1 MPENYDIIPKAPV
14 APSMLPRAT
23 ALTLEDILVLTQPGN
38 PIGQKSRSLTLAVLA
53 AFLGDKHFSSIVLE
67 GTGGKAL
74 TLSGDGVTYVIPP
87 ESGET
92 DQFEFEVSDDKNVTI
107 KMSGPDGV
115 RVVTLTPTSVE
126 VKNTQAGLE
135 HKTTI
140 GNTGITVLSQSREGA
155 NIVETT
161 SELTYG
167 SLKSQLLKI
176 KDGDQG
182 DYDWDI
188 KVDLTQN
195 APTWGGVIFGPHNNP
210 LGASVAL
217 HIPGLHVWKQA
228 TFEKDVSIL
237 ADVTITKTLT
247 LTLGATFNADA
258 TIKGTAHLATIQQ
271 EMDPTKSTSVIR
283 VSQTP
288 NPQLASNAATGLRVM
303 VINDTSSQVGVYV
316 PSSTDPQL
324 VGFVAA
330 GKASDFIKTGS
341 LASDWMQIV

>member
-1 MPENYDIIPKAPV
+1 MPYNRQVPDAPI
-14 APSMLPRAT
+14 ALSMLPRAT
-23 ALTLEDILVLTQPGN
+23 TLTLDDLLYLVQPGN
-38 PIGQKSRSLTLAVLA
+38 SIGERSKSLTLAVLA
-53 AFLGDKHFSSIVLE
+53 AFLGNKHFSSIMLE
-67 GTGGKAL
+67 GTGGKEL

-87 ESGET
+87 GSGET

-140 GNTGITVLSQSREGA
+140 GNTGITVLSQSRDGA

-161 SELTYG
+161 SEFTYG

-271 EMDPTKSTSVIR
+271 EMDPTKSTSVIK

-303 VINDTSSQVGVYV
+303 VINDTSSQVNVYV

-330 GKASDFIKTGS
+330 GKASEFIKTGS
-341 LASDWMQIV
+341 LGSDWMQIT

>member
-1 MPENYDIIPKAPV
+1 MPYNHTIPDAPI
-14 APSMLPRAT
+14 ALSMLPRAT
-23 ALTLEDILVLTQPGN
+23 TLTLDDLLYLVQPGN
-38 PIGQKSRSLTLAVLA
+38 SIGQRSKSLTLAVLA
-53 AFLGDKHFSSIVLE
+53 AFLGNKHFSSIVLE
-67 GTGGKAL
+67 GTGGKEL
-74 TLSGDGVTYVIPP
+74 TLSGDGLTYVIPP
-87 ESGET
+87 GSGET

-140 GNTGITVLSQSREGA
+140 GNTGITILSQSRDGA

-182 DYDWDI
+182 DSDWDI

-271 EMDPTKSTSVIR
+271 EMDPTKSTSVIK

-288 NPQLASNAATGLRVM
+288 NPQLAGNAATGLRVM

-330 GKASDFIKTGS
+330 GKASEFIKTGS